1 MFFWLDIWIF
11 TLLIACLSLVCI
23 FEFVNGSHDTAN
35 AVSPVIYSHSLKPQ
49 KAVILAA
56 CMNFLGVTFWGIAV
70 AMGIIHL
77 LPLDIIAEQGSTF
90 GIFVV
95 LSLLL
100 TAIVWNAGTWY
111 LGLPASSSHTL
122 IGSIFGVGIA
132 MSLLPLQTESKVSLN
147 WHKVIEVIESLLISP
162 VIGLGL
168 AFTVMTVSYIYF
180 SKKQRIFARPKKK
193 EVPEFWLRSLLIAS
207 SAWVSFAHGSNDGQ
221 KGVGLVMLILISLV
235 PSSFAINP
243 SISRENI
250 SKNIVYI
257 EHMLQTAEWEGSQ
270 PSLELQKIEEHMMH
284 LSQVIE
290 NKQSSPNDIRTAI
303 LFFQKEIKNLES
315 SSVLPQAQASPLSA
329 TIQSEDFKTHT
340 KDLYTTID
348 YAPWWVIALIS
359 ISLGIGTMFGWKR
372 IVKTLGKKIGN
383 HKLSYAE
390 STSSALITACTIT
403 VASKLGLPVSTT
415 HIFSSSIAGCMMTG
429 KKPGL
434 QQDTVKHIVMAWVLT
449 LPTTML
455 VAGFLFSAFWFL
467 FL

>member
-1 MFFWLDIWIF
+1 
-11 TLLIACLSLVCI
+11 
-23 FEFVNGSHDTAN
+23 
-35 AVSPVIYSHSLKPQ
+35 
-49 KAVILAA
+49 
-56 CMNFLGVTFWGIAV
+56 
-70 AMGIIHL
+70 MGIIHL

-257 EHMLQTAEWEGSQ
+257 EHMLQTAE
-270 PSLELQKIEEHMMH
+270 
-284 LSQVIE
+284 
-290 NKQSSPNDIRTAI
+290 
-303 LFFQKEIKNLES
+303 
-315 SSVLPQAQASPLSA
+315 
-329 TIQSEDFKTHT
+329 
-340 KDLYTTID
+340 
-348 YAPWWVIALIS
+348 
-359 ISLGIGTMFGWKR
+359 
-372 IVKTLGKKIGN
+372 
-383 HKLSYAE
+383 
-390 STSSALITACTIT
+390 
-403 VASKLGLPVSTT
+403 
-415 HIFSSSIAGCMMTG
+415 
-429 KKPGL
+429 
-434 QQDTVKHIVMAWVLT
+434 
-449 LPTTML
+449 
-455 VAGFLFSAFWFL
+455 
-467 FL
+467 